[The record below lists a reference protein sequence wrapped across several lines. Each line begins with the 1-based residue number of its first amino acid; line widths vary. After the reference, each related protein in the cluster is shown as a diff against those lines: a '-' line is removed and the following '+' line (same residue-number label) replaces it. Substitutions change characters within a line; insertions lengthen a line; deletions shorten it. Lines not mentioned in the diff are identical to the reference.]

1 MRALILMAM
10 FLGSNAAWA
19 HGPVA
24 EQASKALTR
33 VTTQFLADESKETH
47 EAFEAASVKLI
58 GYERFSVE
66 MSLKGG
72 GKRTYT
78 CGLDETVKPVK
89 WGCKKN
95 N

>member
-1 MRALILMAM
+1 MKSVMIFALLLA
-10 FLGSNAAWA
+10 APAWA

-33 VTTQFLADESKETH
+33 VTTQFLADESKETQD
-47 EAFEAASVKLI
+47 AFESATVKLI
-58 GYERFSVE
+58 GYERFAVE
-66 MSLKGG
+66 MGLKGG
-72 GKRTYT
+72 GKRAYT

-95 N
+95 P